1 MPSAISTD
9 VLIVGAG
16 VAGLWLN
23 ARLRRQGYSTVL
35 VERASLGGEQTI
47 KSQGII
53 HGGTKY
59 ALHGALTGASEAI
72 ADMPRRWR
80 EALAGDGELD
90 LGRTRLL
97 SDAHY
102 LWSPGTLAGNLTS
115 FFASKAVRGRVD
127 QVKGDQ
133 LPPALQDRAFR
144 GKVYR
149 LAELV
154 IDVPSLLANL
164 AELAGDSLLAGE
176 RIEPLREGDALVG
189 LRVDD
194 REIRAQ
200 RIVLSAGAGTEG
212 LLQALGLDQPAMQ
225 TRPLHMV
232 MAKGPNL
239 KPLYA
244 HCLGGG
250 PKPRVTVTTHPAA
263 DGQWVW
269 YLGGDLAE
277 ADGVAREPAAQ
288 IAAAQK
294 EIANLLPWVDQSL
307 VRWATLRVDRAEPAQ
322 SGLVRPDNAFL
333 ADQQRLL
340 VGWPTKL
347 ALAPDFS
354 DRVIAHLERDGIR
367 PQAQADLADLPR
379 PPWACRPGSTCCH
392 EPAHPARLP
401 PPAGQHRFP
410 GFATGPGHGQAGP
423 RPRCEVPH
431 RFHHPR
437 R

>member
-1 MPSAISTD
+1 MSQALSTD
-9 VLIVGAG
+9 VLIVGG
-16 VAGLWLN
+16 GIAGLWLN
-23 ARLRRQGYSTVL
+23 ARLRQQGFATVL
-35 VERASLGGEQTI
+35 LERGSLGGGQSL

-53 HGGTKY
+53 HGGAKY

-80 EALAGDGELD
+80 EALAGNGELD
-90 LGRTRLL
+90 LSGVRIL

-133 LPPALQDRAFR
+133 LPPALQHPKFK

-154 IDVPSLLANL
+154 LDVPSLIARL
-164 AELAGDSLLAGE
+164 AELAGDSLLAAE
-176 RIEPLREGDALVG
+176 RIESLQDNGELCG
-189 LRVDD
+189 LIVDG

-200 RIVLSAGAGTEG
+200 RVVLSAGAGNAE
-212 LLQALGLDQPAMQ
+212 LLAALGIEQPAQ
-225 TRPLHMV
+225 QLRPLHMV
-232 MAKGPNL
+232 LAKGPAL

-277 ADGVAREPAAQ
+277 ADGVARDEAAQ
-288 IAAAQK
+288 IQAAQK
-294 EIANLLPWVDQSL
+294 EMAALLPWVDQRQT
-307 VRWATLRVDRAEPAQ
+307 RWATLRVDRAEPAQ

-333 ADQQRLL
+333 AEQQRLL

-347 ALAPDFS
+347 ALAPDFA
-354 DRVIAHLERDGIR
+354 DRVLAALQHDGVQPLSHTPR
-367 PQAQADLADLPR
+367 PELPR
-379 PPWACRPGSTCCH
+379 PALGQPVWEAL
-392 EPAHPARLP
+392 LP
-401 PPAGQHRFP
+401 
-410 GFATGPGHGQAGP
+410 
-423 RPRCEVPH
+423 
-431 RFHHPR
+431 
-437 R
+437 

>member
-23 ARLRRQGYSTVL
+23 ARLRGQGYSTVL

-80 EALAGDGELD
+80 EALAGNGELD
-90 LGRTRLL
+90 LTHTRLL
-97 SDAHY
+97 SEAHY

-127 QVKGDQ
+127 QVKGEQ
-133 LPPALQDRAFR
+133 LPPALQDRAFK

-164 AELAGDSLLAGE
+164 AQLAGDSLLAGE
-176 RIEPLREGDALVG
+176 RIEPLREGDELVG
-189 LRVDD
+189 LIVDG
-194 REIRAQ
+194 RQIRAQ
-200 RIVLSAGAGTEG
+200 RIVLSAGGGTEA
-212 LLQALGLDQPAMQ
+212 LLRALGLSQPAMQ
-225 TRPLHMV
+225 RRPLHMV
-232 MAKGPNL
+232 LAKGPNL

-250 PKPRVTVTTHPAA
+250 PKPRITVTTHPAA

-294 EIANLLPWVDQSL
+294 EVASLMPWVDQSQM
-307 VRWATLRVDRAEPAQ
+307 RWATLRIDRAEPAQ
-322 SGLVRPDNAFL
+322 SGLARPDNAFL
-333 ADQQRLL
+333 AEQQRLL

-347 ALAPDFS
+347 ALAPDFA
-354 DRVIAHLERDGIR
+354 DRVLASFERDGIR
-367 PQAQADLADLPR
+367 PAAQAQLADLPR
-379 PPWACRPGSTCCH
+379 PALGV
-392 EPAHPARLP
+392 PAWEQLLP
-401 PPAGQHRFP
+401 
-410 GFATGPGHGQAGP
+410 
-423 RPRCEVPH
+423 
-431 RFHHPR
+431 
-437 R
+437 

>member
-1 MPSAISTD
+1 MSQALSTD
-9 VLIVGAG
+9 VLIVGG
-16 VAGLWLN
+16 GIAGLWLN
-23 ARLRRQGYSTVL
+23 ARLRRLGFTTLL
-35 VERASLGGEQTI
+35 VESARLGGGQSV

-53 HGGTKY
+53 HGGAKY

-90 LGRTRLL
+90 LTGVRLL

-102 LWSPGTLAGNLTS
+102 LWSPGSLAGNITS

-127 QVKGDQ
+127 QVKGEQ
-133 LPPALQDRAFR
+133 LPPALQHPKFK

-154 IDVPSLLANL
+154 LDVPSLISRLS
-164 AELAGDSLLAGE
+164 ELAGDGLLAAE
-176 RIEPLREGDALVG
+176 RIEPLRENGELVG
-189 LRVDD
+189 LIIDD

-200 RIVLSAGAGTEG
+200 RVILSAGRGNAE
-212 LLQALGLDQPAMQ
+212 LLSALDLSQPTQ
-225 TRPLHMV
+225 QLRPLHMALV
-232 MAKGPNL
+232 KGPTL

-250 PKPRVTVTTHPAA
+250 PKPRVTITTHPAA

-277 ADGVAREPAAQ
+277 ADGVARDEAAQ
-288 IAAAQK
+288 IQAAKK
-294 EIANLLPWVDQSL
+294 ELSELLPWVDLSAAQ
-307 VRWATLRVDRAEPAQ
+307 WATLRVDRAEPAQ

-333 ADQQRLL
+333 HEQGKLL

-347 ALAPDFS
+347 ALAPDFA
-354 DRVIAHLERDGIR
+354 DRVLAALSRDGIQ
-367 PQAQADLADLPR
+367 PAQHAPLPALPR
-379 PPWACRPGSTCCH
+379 PTVA
-392 EPAHPARLP
+392 P
-401 PPAGQHRFP
+401 PVWEELF
-410 GFATGPGHGQAGP
+410 
-423 RPRCEVPH
+423 
-431 RFHHPR
+431 
-437 R
+437 

>member
-23 ARLRRQGYSTVL
+23 ARLRRLGYSTVL

-80 EALAGDGELD
+80 EALAGNGELD
-90 LGRTRLL
+90 LSKTRLL
-97 SDAHY
+97 SEAHY

-127 QVKGDQ
+127 QVKGEQ
-133 LPPALQDRAFR
+133 LPPALQNRAFK

-176 RIEPLREGDALVG
+176 RIEPLREGEALVG

-194 REIRAQ
+194 RDIRAQ
-200 RIVLSAGAGTEG
+200 RIVLSAGAGTEA
-212 LLQALGLDQPAMQ
+212 LLKALGLDQPAMQ
-225 TRPLHMV
+225 RRALHMV

-250 PKPRVTVTTHPAA
+250 SKPRVTVTTHPAA

-277 ADGVAREPAAQ
+277 AEGVAREPAAQ
-288 IAAAQK
+288 IVAAQK
-294 EIANLLPWVDQSL
+294 EIASLLPWVDQDQ

-333 ADQQRLL
+333 AEQRRLL

-347 ALAPDFS
+347 ALAPDFA
-354 DRVIAHLERDGIR
+354 DRVLASLDRDSIR
-367 PQAQADLADLPR
+367 PIAQPDLADLPR
-379 PPWACRPGSTCCH
+379 PALGV
-392 EPAHPARLP
+392 PAWERLLP
-401 PPAGQHRFP
+401 
-410 GFATGPGHGQAGP
+410 
-423 RPRCEVPH
+423 
-431 RFHHPR
+431 
-437 R
+437 

>member
-1 MPSAISTD
+1 MASVISTD

-23 ARLRRQGYSTVL
+23 ARLRRQGFSTVL
-35 VERASLGGEQTI
+35 VENHSLGGAQTL

-53 HGGTKY
+53 HGGAKY

-90 LGRTRLL
+90 LSGGRLL
-97 SDAHY
+97 SEAHY

-133 LPPALQDRAFR
+133 LPPALQNPRFK

-154 IDVPSLLANL
+154 VDVPSLVERL
-164 AELAGDSLLAGE
+164 AELAGDSLLAGQKV
-176 RIEPLREGDALVG
+176 EPLFENERLIG
-189 LRVDD
+189 LRVDGLD
-194 REIRAQ
+194 ILAQ
-200 RIVLSAGAGTEG
+200 RIVLSAGQGNAE
-212 LLQALGLDQPAMQ
+212 LLASLEINVPAQ
-225 TRPLHMV
+225 QLRPLHMV
-232 MAKGPNL
+232 MVKGPSL

-250 PKPRVTVTTHPAA
+250 PKPRITVTTHPAA
-263 DGQWVW
+263 NGEWVW
-269 YLGGDLAE
+269 YVGGDIAE
-277 ADGVAREPAAQ
+277 AEGVARTPDEQ
-288 IAAAQK
+288 IAAAKK
-294 EIANLLPWVDQSL
+294 ELTSLLPWVDLSQAQ
-307 VRWATLRVDRAEPAQ
+307 WATLRVDRAEPAQ

-333 ADQQRLL
+333 ADTGRLL

-354 DRVIAHLERDGIR
+354 DRVIHALEQDGIK
-367 PQAQADLADLPR
+367 PGNVPALPDFPR
-379 PPWACRPGSTCCH
+379 PPLGKTAW
-392 EPAHPARLP
+392 EQLLP
-401 PPAGQHRFP
+401 
-410 GFATGPGHGQAGP
+410 
-423 RPRCEVPH
+423 
-431 RFHHPR
+431 
-437 R
+437 

>member
-1 MPSAISTD
+1 MPSVISTD

-23 ARLRRQGYSTVL
+23 ARLRKQGFSTIV
-35 VERASLGGEQTI
+35 VERESLGGGQSV

-53 HGGTKY
+53 HGGAKY

-90 LGRTRLL
+90 LSGVRIL
-97 SDAHY
+97 SQAHY

-127 QVKGDQ
+127 QVKGEQ
-133 LPPALQDRAFR
+133 LPPALQDPRFK

-154 IDVPSLLANL
+154 VDVPSLIERLANL
-164 AELAGDSLLAGE
+164 AGDGLLAGQS
-176 RIEPLREGDALVG
+176 IEPLFDNNEWVG
-189 LRVDD
+189 LRVDGRD
-194 REIRAQ
+194 IHAQ
-200 RIVLSAGAGTEG
+200 RIVFSAGAGNAE
-212 LLQALGLDQPAMQ
+212 LLASAGISVPAQ
-225 TRPLHMV
+225 QLRPLHMV
-232 MAKGPNL
+232 LVKGPSL

-250 PKPRVTVTTHPAA
+250 PKPRITVTTHPAA
-263 DGQWVW
+263 NGEWVW
-269 YLGGDLAE
+269 YLGGDIAE
-277 ADGVAREPAAQ
+277 ADGVAREPAEQ
-288 IAAAQK
+288 IAVAQK
-294 EIANLLPWVDQSL
+294 ELGNLLPWVDLSQAQ
-307 VRWATLRVDRAEPAQ
+307 WATLRVNRAEPAQ

-333 ADQQRLL
+333 SDQGRLL

-354 DRVIAHLERDGIR
+354 DRVLQALEQDGIK
-367 PQAQADLADLPR
+367 PGHAPALPELPR
-379 PPWACRPGSTCCH
+379 PPLGQTPW
-392 EPAHPARLP
+392 EQLLP
-401 PPAGQHRFP
+401 
-410 GFATGPGHGQAGP
+410 
-423 RPRCEVPH
+423 
-431 RFHHPR
+431 
-437 R
+437 

>member
-1 MPSAISTD
+1 MPSALTPSRMTTD

-23 ARLRRQGYSTVL
+23 ARLRRQGFSTVL
-35 VERASLGGEQTI
+35 VESASLGGGQST

-53 HGGTKY
+53 HGGAKY
-59 ALHGALTGASEAI
+59 ALHGALSGASEAI

-80 EALAGDGELD
+80 DALAGKGELD
-90 LGRTRLL
+90 LSGVRLL
-97 SDAHY
+97 SEAHY

-127 QVKGDQ
+127 HVTGDD
-133 LPPALQDRAFR
+133 LPPALQNPGFK

-154 IDVPSLLANL
+154 IDVPSLVERL
-164 AELAGDSLLAGE
+164 AELSGDSLLAGTK
-176 RIEPLREGDALVG
+176 IEPLLEGEDLIG

-194 REIRAQ
+194 REIHAQ
-200 RIVLSAGAGTEG
+200 RVVLSAGAGNAELLKSMG
-212 LLQALGLDQPAMQ
+212 LSHPPMQ
-225 TRPLHMV
+225 RRPLHMV
-232 MAKGPNL
+232 LVKGPTL

-277 ADGVAREPAAQ
+277 AEGVARDPEAQ
-288 IAAAQK
+288 IAAAKK
-294 EIANLLPWVDQSL
+294 ELGNLLPWVDLSQAQ
-307 VRWATLRVDRAEPAQ
+307 WATLRIDRAEPAQ
-322 SGLVRPDNAFL
+322 SGLVRPDNAYL
-333 ADQQRLL
+333 SVQQRLM

-347 ALAPDFS
+347 ALAPDFA
-354 DRVIAHLERDGIR
+354 DRVLAALARDGVHPT
-367 PQAQADLADLPR
+367 PQSPVVGLPKPPMAQPVWDQLLP
-379 PPWACRPGSTCCH
+379 
-392 EPAHPARLP
+392 
-401 PPAGQHRFP
+401 
-410 GFATGPGHGQAGP
+410 
-423 RPRCEVPH
+423 
-431 RFHHPR
+431 
-437 R
+437 

>member
-23 ARLRRQGYSTVL
+23 ARLRRLGYSTVL
-35 VERASLGGEQTI
+35 VERATLGGEQTV

-80 EALAGDGELD
+80 EALAGNGELD
-90 LGRTRLL
+90 LSATRLL

-115 FFASKAVRGRVD
+115 FFASKAVRSRVE
-127 QVKGDQ
+127 QVKGEQ
-133 LPPALQDRAFR
+133 LPPALQDRAFK

-149 LAELV
+149 LSELV

-164 AELAGDSLLAGE
+164 ADLAGDSLLAGE
-176 RIEPLREGDALVG
+176 RIEPLREGDELVG
-189 LRVDD
+189 LSVDA
-194 REIRAQ
+194 RQIRAQ
-200 RIVLSAGAGTEG
+200 RIVLSAGGGTADI
-212 LLQALGLDQPAMQ
+212 LHALGLEQPAMQ
-225 TRPLHMV
+225 LRPLHMV

-294 EIANLLPWVDQSL
+294 EIANLLPWVDQGQ

-322 SGLVRPDNAFL
+322 TGLVRPDNAFL
-333 ADQQRLL
+333 AEQQRLL

-354 DRVIAHLERDGIR
+354 DRVLASLERDGVR
-367 PQAQADLADLPR
+367 PTAQPELADLPR
-379 PPWACRPGSTCCH
+379 PTLGV
-392 EPAHPARLP
+392 PAWERLLP
-401 PPAGQHRFP
+401 
-410 GFATGPGHGQAGP
+410 
-423 RPRCEVPH
+423 
-431 RFHHPR
+431 
-437 R
+437 

>member
-1 MPSAISTD
+1 MPSVISTD

-23 ARLRRQGYSTVL
+23 ARLRKQGFSTIV
-35 VERASLGGEQTI
+35 VERESLGGGQSV

-53 HGGTKY
+53 HGGAKY

-90 LGRTRLL
+90 LSGVRIL
-97 SDAHY
+97 SQAHY

-127 QVKGDQ
+127 QVKGEQ
-133 LPPALQDRAFR
+133 LPPALQDPRFK

-154 IDVPSLLANL
+154 VDVPSLIERLANL
-164 AELAGDSLLAGE
+164 AGDGLLAGQS
-176 RIEPLREGDALVG
+176 IEPLFDNNEWVG
-189 LRVDD
+189 LRVDGRD
-194 REIRAQ
+194 IHAQ
-200 RIVLSAGAGTEG
+200 RIVFSAGAGNAE
-212 LLQALGLDQPAMQ
+212 LLASAGISVPAQ
-225 TRPLHMV
+225 QLRPLHMV
-232 MAKGPNL
+232 LVNGPSL

-250 PKPRVTVTTHPAA
+250 PKPRITVTTHPAA
-263 DGQWVW
+263 NGEWVW
-269 YLGGDLAE
+269 YLGGDIAE
-277 ADGVAREPAAQ
+277 ADGVAREPAEQ
-288 IAAAQK
+288 IAVAQK
-294 EIANLLPWVDQSL
+294 ELGNLLPWVDLSQAQ
-307 VRWATLRVDRAEPAQ
+307 WATLRVNRAEPAQ

-333 ADQQRLL
+333 SDQGRLL

-354 DRVIAHLERDGIR
+354 DRVLQALEQDGIK
-367 PQAQADLADLPR
+367 PGHAPALPELPR
-379 PPWACRPGSTCCH
+379 PPLGQTPW
-392 EPAHPARLP
+392 EQLLP
-401 PPAGQHRFP
+401 
-410 GFATGPGHGQAGP
+410 
-423 RPRCEVPH
+423 
-431 RFHHPR
+431 
-437 R
+437 

>member
-23 ARLRRQGYSTVL
+23 ARLRRQGFSTIV
-35 VERASLGGEQTI
+35 VESASLGGGQTV

-53 HGGTKY
+53 HGGAKY
-59 ALHGALTGASEAI
+59 ALHGALSGASEAI

-80 EALAGDGELD
+80 EALAGKGELN
-90 LGRTRLL
+90 LSGVRLL
-97 SDAHY
+97 SEAHY

-127 QVKGDQ
+127 QVKGSD
-133 LPPALQDRAFR
+133 LPPALQDPRFK

-154 IDVPSLLANL
+154 IDVPSLIEKL

-176 RIEPLREGDALVG
+176 KIEPLLHEGELVG
-189 LRVDD
+189 LRVDGRD
-194 REIRAQ
+194 IHAQ
-200 RIVLSAGAGTEG
+200 RVVLSAGGGTAD
-212 LLQALGLDQPAMQ
+212 LLKTLNVSHPAMQ
-225 TRPLHMV
+225 RRPLHMV
-232 MAKGPNL
+232 MVKGPTL

-250 PKPRVTVTTHPAA
+250 PKPRITVTTHPAA

-269 YLGGDLAE
+269 YLGGDISEAE
-277 ADGVAREPAAQ
+277 GVAREPAEQ
-288 IAAAQK
+288 IAAAKK
-294 EIANLLPWVDQSL
+294 ELSQLLPWVDLSQAQY
-307 VRWATLRVDRAEPAQ
+307 ATMRVDRAEPQQ

-333 ADQQRLL
+333 DVQGRLM

-347 ALAPDFS
+347 ALAPDFA
-354 DRVIAHLERDGIR
+354 DRVLASLSRDDIHPI
-367 PQAQADLADLPR
+367 PQPACPGLPR
-379 PPWACRPGSTCCH
+379 PPMAKPVWDVL
-392 EPAHPARLP
+392 LP
-401 PPAGQHRFP
+401 
-410 GFATGPGHGQAGP
+410 
-423 RPRCEVPH
+423 
-431 RFHHPR
+431 
-437 R
+437 

>member
-1 MPSAISTD
+1 MPSVISTD

-23 ARLRRQGYSTVL
+23 ARLRRQGFSTIL
-35 VERASLGGEQTI
+35 VENQSLGGAQTV

-53 HGGTKY
+53 HGGAKY

-90 LGRTRLL
+90 LSGVRLL

-133 LPPALQDRAFR
+133 LPPALQDPRFK

-154 IDVPSLLANL
+154 VDVPSLIARL
-164 AELAGDSLLAGE
+164 AELAGDGLLAGQH
-176 RIEPLREGDALVG
+176 IEPLFENQELIG
-189 LRVDD
+189 LRVDGRD
-194 REIRAQ
+194 IHAQ
-200 RIVLSAGAGTEG
+200 RIVLSAGAGNAE
-212 LLQALGLDQPAMQ
+212 LLASAGISVPAQ
-225 TRPLHMV
+225 QLRPLHMV
-232 MAKGPNL
+232 LVKGPSL

-250 PKPRVTVTTHPAA
+250 PKPRITVTTHPAA
-263 DGQWVW
+263 NGEWVW
-269 YLGGDLAE
+269 YLGGDIAE
-277 ADGVAREPAAQ
+277 ADGVAREPAEQ
-288 IAAAQK
+288 IAVAQK
-294 EIANLLPWVDQSL
+294 ELANLLPWVDLSQAQ
-307 VRWATLRVDRAEPAQ
+307 WATLRVNRAEPAQ

-333 ADQQRLL
+333 ADQGRLL

-347 ALAPDFS
+347 ALAPDFA
-354 DRVIAHLERDGIR
+354 DRVISALEQDAIK
-367 PQAQADLADLPR
+367 PSNPPALPEFPR
-379 PPWACRPGSTCCH
+379 PPLGQTAW
-392 EPAHPARLP
+392 EQLLP
-401 PPAGQHRFP
+401 
-410 GFATGPGHGQAGP
+410 
-423 RPRCEVPH
+423 
-431 RFHHPR
+431 
-437 R
+437 

>member
-1 MPSAISTD
+1 MSQALSTD
-9 VLIVGAG
+9 VLIIGGG

-23 ARLRRQGYSTVL
+23 ARLRRQGFATVL
-35 VERASLGGEQTI
+35 VENARLGGGQSV

-53 HGGTKY
+53 HGGAKY

-80 EALAGDGELD
+80 EALAGSGELD
-90 LGRTRLL
+90 LTGVRLL

-102 LWSPGTLAGNLTS
+102 LWSPGSLAGNITS

-127 QVKGDQ
+127 QVKGEQ
-133 LPPALQDRAFR
+133 LPPALQHPKFK

-154 IDVPSLLANL
+154 LDVPSLISRLSA
-164 AELAGDSLLAGE
+164 LAGDGLMAAE
-176 RIEPLREGDALVG
+176 RIEPLREQGELTG
-189 LRVDD
+189 LIVDG

-200 RIVLSAGAGTEG
+200 RIVLSAGRGNAE
-212 LLQALGLDQPAMQ
+212 LLSSLGLSQPPQ
-225 TRPLHMV
+225 QLRPLHMV
-232 MAKGPNL
+232 LVKGPTL

-250 PKPRVTVTTHPAA
+250 PKPRVTITTHPAT

-277 ADGVAREPAAQ
+277 AEGVARNEAAQ
-288 IAAAQK
+288 IQAAQK
-294 EIANLLPWVDQSL
+294 ELAELLPWVDLSAAQ
-307 VRWATLRVDRAEPAQ
+307 WATLRVERAEPAQ

-333 ADQQRLL
+333 HEQSKLL

-347 ALAPDFS
+347 ALAPDFA
-354 DRVIAHLERDGIR
+354 DRVLAALNRDGIQ
-367 PQAQADLADLPR
+367 PAQHSPLPALPR
-379 PPWACRPGSTCCH
+379 PIVAV
-392 EPAHPARLP
+392 PAWEEL
-401 PPAGQHRFP
+401 F
-410 GFATGPGHGQAGP
+410 
-423 RPRCEVPH
+423 
-431 RFHHPR
+431 
-437 R
+437 

>member
-1 MPSAISTD
+1 MSQSLSTD
-9 VLIVGAG
+9 VLIVGG
-16 VAGLWLN
+16 GIAGLWLN
-23 ARLRRQGYSTVL
+23 ARLRRQGFATVL
-35 VERASLGGEQTI
+35 VECGSLGGGQSL

-53 HGGTKY
+53 HGGAKY

-80 EALAGDGELD
+80 EALAGAGELD
-90 LGRTRLL
+90 LSGVRIL

-127 QVKGDQ
+127 QVKGEQ
-133 LPPALQDRAFR
+133 LPPALQHPKFK

-154 IDVPSLLANL
+154 LDVPSLIARL
-164 AELAGDSLLAGE
+164 AELAGDGLLAG
-176 RIEPLREGDALVG
+176 RQVEPLREGDELCG
-189 LRVDD
+189 LIVDG

-200 RIVLSAGAGTEG
+200 RVVLSAGAGNAE
-212 LLQALGLDQPAMQ
+212 LLAALGIEQPVQ
-225 TRPLHMV
+225 QLRPLHMV
-232 MAKGPNL
+232 LAKGPAL

-277 ADGVAREPAAQ
+277 ADGVARDEGAQ
-288 IAAAQK
+288 VTAAQK
-294 EIANLLPWVDQSL
+294 EMAALLPWVDQSQT
-307 VRWATLRVDRAEPAQ
+307 RWATLRVDRAEPAQ

-333 ADQQRLL
+333 AEQQNLL

-347 ALAPDFS
+347 ALAPDFA
-354 DRVIAHLERDGIR
+354 DRVLATLQRDGVT
-367 PQAQADLADLPR
+367 PAHHGSLPELPR
-379 PPWACRPGSTCCH
+379 PALGQPVWETL
-392 EPAHPARLP
+392 LP
-401 PPAGQHRFP
+401 
-410 GFATGPGHGQAGP
+410 
-423 RPRCEVPH
+423 
-431 RFHHPR
+431 
-437 R
+437 

>member
-1 MPSAISTD
+1 MASVISTD

-23 ARLRRQGYSTVL
+23 ARLRRQGFSTVL
-35 VERASLGGEQTI
+35 VENHSLGGAQTL

-53 HGGTKY
+53 HGGAKY

-90 LGRTRLL
+90 LSGVRLL
-97 SDAHY
+97 SEAHY

-133 LPPALQDRAFR
+133 LPPALQNPRFK

-154 IDVPSLLANL
+154 VDVPSLVERL
-164 AELAGDSLLAGE
+164 AELAGDSLLAGQKV
-176 RIEPLREGDALVG
+176 EPLFENERLIG
-189 LRVDD
+189 LRVDGLD
-194 REIRAQ
+194 ILAQ
-200 RIVLSAGAGTEG
+200 RIVLSAGQGNAE
-212 LLQALGLDQPAMQ
+212 LLASLEINVPAQ
-225 TRPLHMV
+225 QLRPLHMV
-232 MAKGPNL
+232 MVKGPSL

-250 PKPRVTVTTHPAA
+250 PKPRITVTTHPATN
-263 DGQWVW
+263 GEWVW
-269 YLGGDLAE
+269 YVGGDIAE
-277 ADGVAREPAAQ
+277 AEGVARTPDEQ
-288 IAAAQK
+288 IAAAKK
-294 EIANLLPWVDQSL
+294 ELASLLPWVDLSQAQ
-307 VRWATLRVDRAEPAQ
+307 WATLRVDRAEPAQ
-322 SGLVRPDNAFL
+322 SGLVRPDNAFVS
-333 ADQQRLL
+333 DTGRLL

-354 DRVIAHLERDGIR
+354 DRVIHALEQDGIK
-367 PQAQADLADLPR
+367 PGNVPALPDFPR
-379 PPWACRPGSTCCH
+379 PPLGKTAW
-392 EPAHPARLP
+392 EQLLP
-401 PPAGQHRFP
+401 
-410 GFATGPGHGQAGP
+410 
-423 RPRCEVPH
+423 
-431 RFHHPR
+431 
-437 R
+437 